1 MTINPVHLNGTM
13 QRSQDVGAMRH
24 KELQKPVVQQ
34 ENIQTTFQRRT
45 ENMVKTVT
53 NPNQKNGANGHFDA
67 KEEGKNKYFSSRKKN
82 ENQKYKDQVTEK
94 KQTFGFDVT
103 I

>member
-13 QRSQDVGAMRH
+13 QRSQDISTIRH
-24 KELQKPVVQQ
+24 NEEQKPVVQQ

-45 ENMVKTVT
+45 ESMVKTVT
-53 NPNQKNGANGHFDA
+53 NPNQRNEANGHFDA
-67 KEEGKNKYFSSRKKN
+67 KEEGKNKYFSTRKKN
-82 ENQKYKDQVTEK
+82 ENPKLKNQVVEK